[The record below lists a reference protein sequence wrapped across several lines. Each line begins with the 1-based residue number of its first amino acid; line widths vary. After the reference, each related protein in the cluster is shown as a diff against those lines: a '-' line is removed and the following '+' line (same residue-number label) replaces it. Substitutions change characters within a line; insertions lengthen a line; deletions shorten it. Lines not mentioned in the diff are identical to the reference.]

1 MTSRYSDLKWFDYL
15 RDSEP
20 EAIAE
25 RTEVDPN
32 YIHRVYEMEM
42 LVRISKT
49 RGGNREQT
57 EEDIRGIP
65 RVTIVRSPD
74 DPRRRVNRTNDQHHF
89 TNYLIRF
96 QLNSLIQPSWWIRNR
111 LLPELSKVKGLTMI
125 NYGRP
130 QQVT

>member
-1 MTSRYSDLKWFDYL
+1 MRSKYSDSKWFDYL
-15 RDSEP
+15 RQPPETLSERS
-20 EAIAE
+20 EI
-25 RTEVDPN
+25 DPN
-32 YIHRVYEMEM
+32 YVHRVYEMEM

-49 RGGNREQT
+49 MGGNKEQT

-74 DPRRRVNRTNDQHHF
+74 DPIRRVSRQNDQHYF
-89 TNYLIRF
+89 TSYLIRF

-130 QQVT
+130 TQIN

>member
-1 MTSRYSDLKWFDYL
+1 MRSKYSDSKWFDYL
-15 RDSEP
+15 RQPPETLSERS
-20 EAIAE
+20 EI
-25 RTEVDPN
+25 DPN
-32 YIHRVYEMEM
+32 YVHRVYEMEM

-49 RGGNREQT
+49 MGGNKEQT

-74 DPRRRVNRTNDQHHF
+74 DPRRRVSRQNDQHYF
-89 TNYLIRF
+89 TSYLIRF

-130 QQVT
+130 TQIN

>member
-1 MTSRYSDLKWFDYL
+1 MKSKYSELKWFDYL
-15 RDSEP
+15 RQQPEEVLSE
-20 EAIAE
+20 IS
-25 RTEVDPN
+25 EVDPN
-32 YIHRVYEMEM
+32 YVHRVYEMEM
-42 LVRISKT
+42 LCRISKT
-49 RGGNREQT
+49 IGGNREQT

-74 DPRRRVNRTNDQHHF
+74 DPRKRVSRQNDQHYF
-89 TNYLIRF
+89 TSYLIRF

-130 QQVT
+130 NQIS

>member
-1 MTSRYSDLKWFDYL
+1 MRSKYSDSKWFDYL
-15 RDSEP
+15 RQPPETLSERS
-20 EAIAE
+20 EI
-25 RTEVDPN
+25 DPN
-32 YIHRVYEMEM
+32 YVHRVYEMEM

-49 RGGNREQT
+49 MGGNKEQT

-74 DPRRRVNRTNDQHHF
+74 EPRRRVSRQNDQHYF
-89 TNYLIRF
+89 TSYLIRF

-130 QQVT
+130 TQIN

>member
-1 MTSRYSDLKWFDYL
+1 MSSHYSDLKWFDYL
-15 RDSEP
+15 RDADSETIS
-20 EAIAE
+20 EKIA
-25 RTEVDPN
+25 TDPN

-42 LVRISKT
+42 LVRISKV
-49 RGGNREQT
+49 RGGNKEQT

-74 DPRRRVNRTNDQHHF
+74 DPRKRVSRQNDQHHF

-111 LLPELSKVKGLTMI
+111 LLPELSKVKGLTMV

-130 QQVT
+130 RQVE

>member
-1 MTSRYSDLKWFDYL
+1 MRSKYSDSKWFDYL
-15 RDSEP
+15 RQPPETLSERS
-20 EAIAE
+20 EI
-25 RTEVDPN
+25 DPN
-32 YIHRVYEMEM
+32 YVHRVYEMEM

-49 RGGNREQT
+49 MGGNKEQT

-74 DPRRRVNRTNDQHHF
+74 DPRRRVSRQNDQHYF
-89 TNYLIRF
+89 TSYLIRF

-130 QQVT
+130 NQIS

>member
-1 MTSRYSDLKWFDYL
+1 MSVKYSDLKWFDYL
-15 RDSEP
+15 RQPADEVLSE
-20 EAIAE
+20 
-25 RTEVDPN
+25 RSEVDPN
-32 YIHRVYEMEM
+32 YVHRVYEMEM
-42 LVRISKT
+42 LVRISRT

-74 DPRRRVNRTNDQHHF
+74 EERRRINRTNDQHHF

-130 QQVT
+130 QLVN